1 MIKRL
6 NNKGFSHVELFLLV
20 LVIVLVSGVGY
31 FVYNRNKS
39 AHAGSQVVA
48 NITTKHAGNFSI
60 IACRQNVKGST
71 TNFTISS
78 TANYADPAHVQYG
91 YDGTV
96 TSYYAENGASVFGV
110 KDSSK
115 GENWVNNTVS
125 PNLVF
130 DVDETQNSSITFGI
144 STTNVFAKPIIENEL
159 ATTSVNISGIPL
171 CSSGVAD
178 IGGSKTVLYLLNGEK
193 LNSNDKIISQNSKY
207 ALLQEAGG
215 DVVSF
220 NSSATAY
227 VWQSHTGGNPNA
239 YTVLQSDGNLV
250 TYSSVGKV
258 LWQSGTSGNP
268 GDILT
273 VDNAGYPLIISKNG
287 VPIFTTA
294 PKPPITSAPTSI
306 SGSSKEY
313 VANQTLIQTSVGSWK
328 LVMTANGNLEEYNS
342 SGYVPWSSGTNH
354 PGAIAV
360 FQTDGNLV
368 VYSSAVNG
376 SPLWSTNTSG
386 NKGAKLSMN
395 SQGVFNVFSSNGSIL
410 WPKSTVAITSPVS
423 IARGAPAPPA
433 PTPAPQL
440 SPTAPSVDNEL
451 KECRV
456 WYKQT
461 SGSKTFWYNDY
472 YGEVDLSQCRLYYNG
487 EPNSGSKITYLY
499 IPSNAY
505 KNHFQWNG
513 INYN

>member
-1 MIKRL
+1 
-6 NNKGFSHVELFLLV
+6 
-20 LVIVLVSGVGY
+20 
-31 FVYNRNKS
+31 
-39 AHAGSQVVA
+39 
-48 NITTKHAGNFSI
+48 
-60 IACRQNVKGST
+60 
-71 TNFTISS
+71 
-78 TANYADPAHVQYG
+78 
-91 YDGTV
+91 
-96 TSYYAENGASVFGV
+96 
-110 KDSSK
+110 
-115 GENWVNNTVS
+115 
-125 PNLVF
+125 
-130 DVDETQNSSITFGI
+130 
-144 STTNVFAKPIIENEL
+144 
-159 ATTSVNISGIPL
+159 
-171 CSSGVAD
+171 
-178 IGGSKTVLYLLNGEK
+178 
-193 LNSNDKIISQNSKY
+193 
-207 ALLQEAGG
+207 
-215 DVVSF
+215 
-220 NSSATAY
+220 
-227 VWQSHTGGNPNA
+227 
-239 YTVLQSDGNLV
+239 
-250 TYSSVGKV
+250 VGKV

-313 VANQTLIQTSVGSWK
+313 VANQTLLQTSDGSWK

-433 PTPAPQL
+433 PTPAPKL
-440 SPTAPSVDNEL
+440 GPTVTSVDNEY
-451 KECRV
+451 KECLI
-456 WYKQT
+456 WYKET
-461 SGSKTFWYNDY
+461 SGSKTVWYN
-472 YGEVDLSQCRLYYNG
+472 VDESNQNLSECTSIYNRL
-487 EPNSGSKITYLY
+487 PNSGAKFNM
-499 IPSNAY
+499 PSNAY

-513 INYN
+513 ENIVNV